1 VVGLGTLIN
10 TATVLI
16 GGMVGIAMGDRIPDR
31 VRLIVVQVIG
41 MVTIGLGLSDLLK
54 THNMVFPLL
63 GMVFGAVIGEVLRIE
78 DRLEGIGE
86 VIRKRFAK
94 RQDPGPFIS
103 GFVTATLL
111 FCIGPLTILG
121 AIQDASGETPQLYII
136 KGTLDGF
143 MSVIFG
149 AIHGVGVLFSA
160 VSVFVVQGTLTL
172 FGTQLDSLL
181 NDRMRIELFATG
193 GLAVMAIGL
202 NSAGH
207 QKDSFGFAAS
217 RLDCDSGIGS
227 ALRGQYGS
235 AEIAKHVWK
244 VCAQD
249 RCAGN
254 CASFF
259 CSCK

>member
-1 VVGLGTLIN
+1 MVGLGTLIN

-16 GGMVGIAMGDRIPDR
+16 GGMVGIAMGDKIPGRIR
-31 VRLIVVQVIG
+31 IIVVQVIG
-41 MVTIGLGLSDLLK
+41 MVTIGLGLNDLLK

-63 GMVFGAVIGEVLRIE
+63 GMVFGAVIGELLRIE

-121 AIQDASGETPQLYII
+121 AIQDASGATPQLYII

-202 NSAGH
+202 NLLDNKKIRLGSLLPGLIVTPILV
-207 QKDSFGFAAS
+207 QLFADNTG
-217 RLDCDSGIGS
+217 L
-227 ALRGQYGS
+227 LR
-235 AEIAKHVWK
+235 
-244 VCAQD
+244 
-249 RCAGN
+249 
-254 CASFF
+254 
-259 CSCK
+259 

>member
-1 VVGLGTLIN
+1 
-10 TATVLI
+10 
-16 GGMVGIAMGDRIPDR
+16 MGDKIPDR
-31 VRLIVVQVIG
+31 VRVIVVQVIG

-63 GMVFGAVIGEVLRIE
+63 GMVFGAIIGEVLRIE
-78 DRLEGIGE
+78 DRLVGIGE

-202 NSAGH
+202 NLLDIKKIRLGSLLPGLIVTPVMV
-207 QKDSFGFAAS
+207 QLFADNTG
-217 RLDCDSGIGS
+217 L
-227 ALRGQYGS
+227 LR
-235 AEIAKHVWK
+235 
-244 VCAQD
+244 
-249 RCAGN
+249 
-254 CASFF
+254 
-259 CSCK
+259 

>member
-16 GGMVGIAMGDRIPDR
+16 GGMVGIAMGDKIPDR
-31 VRLIVVQVIG
+31 IRIIVVQVIG
-41 MVTIGLGLSDLLK
+41 MVTIGLGLNDLLK

-63 GMVFGAVIGEVLRIE
+63 GMVFGAVIGELLRIE

-121 AIQDASGETPQLYII
+121 AIQDASGATSQLYII

-202 NSAGH
+202 NLLDIKKIRLGSLLPGLIVTPILV
-207 QKDSFGFAAS
+207 QLFADNTG
-217 RLDCDSGIGS
+217 L
-227 ALRGQYGS
+227 LR
-235 AEIAKHVWK
+235 
-244 VCAQD
+244 
-249 RCAGN
+249 
-254 CASFF
+254 
-259 CSCK
+259 

>member
-16 GGMVGIAMGDRIPDR
+16 GGTVGIAMGDKIPER
-31 VRLIVVQVIG
+31 VRIIVVQVIG
-41 MVTIGLGLSDLLK
+41 MITLGLGLSDLLK

-94 RQDPGPFIS
+94 RQDPGPFVS

-121 AIQDASGETPQLYII
+121 AIQDASGATPQLYII

-193 GLAVMAIGL
+193 GIAVMAIGL
-202 NSAGH
+202 NLLDIKKIRLGSLLPGLIVTPLLV
-207 QKDSFGFAAS
+207 QLFADNTG
-217 RLDCDSGIGS
+217 L
-227 ALRGQYGS
+227 LR
-235 AEIAKHVWK
+235 
-244 VCAQD
+244 
-249 RCAGN
+249 
-254 CASFF
+254 
-259 CSCK
+259 

>member
-16 GGMVGIAMGDRIPDR
+16 GGTVGIAMGDKIPDR

-63 GMVFGAVIGEVLRIE
+63 GMVFGAVIGELFCIE

-143 MSVIFG
+143 MSIIFG

-202 NSAGH
+202 NLLDIKKIRLGSLLPGLIVTPVLV
-207 QKDSFGFAAS
+207 QLFADNTG
-217 RLDCDSGIGS
+217 L
-227 ALRGQYGS
+227 LR
-235 AEIAKHVWK
+235 
-244 VCAQD
+244 
-249 RCAGN
+249 
-254 CASFF
+254 
-259 CSCK
+259 

>member
-1 VVGLGTLIN
+1 VIGLGTLIN
-10 TATVLI
+10 TATVLV
-16 GGMVGIAMGDRIPDR
+16 GGTVGIAMGNKIPDR
-31 VRLIVVQVIG
+31 VRTIVVQVIG
-41 MVTIGLGLSDLLK
+41 MLTIGLGLSDLLK

-63 GMVFGAVIGEVLRIE
+63 GMVFGAVIGEILRIE

-86 VIRKRFAK
+86 IIRKRFAK

-103 GFVTATLL
+103 GFVTASLL

-121 AIQDASGETPQLYII
+121 AIQDASGATPQLYII

-160 VSVFVVQGTLTL
+160 VSVFIVQGTLTL
-172 FGTQLDSLL
+172 FGTSLDSLL

-202 NSAGH
+202 NLLEIKKIRLGSLLPGLIITPVLV
-207 QKDSFGFAAS
+207 KLFADGTG
-217 RLDCDSGIGS
+217 L
-227 ALRGQYGS
+227 LR
-235 AEIAKHVWK
+235 
-244 VCAQD
+244 
-249 RCAGN
+249 
-254 CASFF
+254 
-259 CSCK
+259 

>member
-1 VVGLGTLIN
+1 
-10 TATVLI
+10 
-16 GGMVGIAMGDRIPDR
+16 
-31 VRLIVVQVIG
+31 
-41 MVTIGLGLSDLLK
+41 
-54 THNMVFPLL
+54 MVFPLL
-63 GMVFGAVIGEVLRIE
+63 GMVIGAVIGEVLRIE

-94 RQDPGPFIS
+94 RQESGPFIS

-121 AIQDASGETPQLYII
+121 AIQDASGATPQLYII

-193 GLAVMAIGL
+193 GIAVMAIGL
-202 NSAGH
+202 NLLDIKKIRLGSLLPGLIVTPLLV
-207 QKDSFGFAAS
+207 QLFADNTG
-217 RLDCDSGIGS
+217 L
-227 ALRGQYGS
+227 LR
-235 AEIAKHVWK
+235 
-244 VCAQD
+244 
-249 RCAGN
+249 
-254 CASFF
+254 
-259 CSCK
+259 

>member
-1 VVGLGTLIN
+1 
-10 TATVLI
+10 
-16 GGMVGIAMGDRIPDR
+16 MGDKIPDR

-63 GMVFGAVIGEVLRIE
+63 GMVFGAVLGEVLRIE

-202 NSAGH
+202 NLLDIKKIRLGSLLPGLIVTPVLV
-207 QKDSFGFAAS
+207 QLFADNTG
-217 RLDCDSGIGS
+217 L
-227 ALRGQYGS
+227 LR
-235 AEIAKHVWK
+235 
-244 VCAQD
+244 
-249 RCAGN
+249 
-254 CASFF
+254 
-259 CSCK
+259 

>member
-1 VVGLGTLIN
+1 
-10 TATVLI
+10 
-16 GGMVGIAMGDRIPDR
+16 MGDKITDR
-31 VRLIVVQVIG
+31 VRVIVVQVIG

-63 GMVFGAVIGEVLRIE
+63 GMVFGAIIGEVLRIE
-78 DRLEGIGE
+78 DRLAGIGE

-202 NSAGH
+202 NLLDIKKIRLGSLLPGLIVTPVLV
-207 QKDSFGFAAS
+207 QLFADNTG
-217 RLDCDSGIGS
+217 L
-227 ALRGQYGS
+227 LR
-235 AEIAKHVWK
+235 
-244 VCAQD
+244 
-249 RCAGN
+249 
-254 CASFF
+254 
-259 CSCK
+259 

>member
-1 VVGLGTLIN
+1 
-10 TATVLI
+10 
-16 GGMVGIAMGDRIPDR
+16 MGDKIPDR

-63 GMVFGAVIGEVLRIE
+63 GMVFGALIGEVLRIE

-94 RQDPGPFIS
+94 RQDPGRFIS

-202 NSAGH
+202 NLLDIKKIRLGSLLPGLIVTPVLV
-207 QKDSFGFAAS
+207 QLFADNTG
-217 RLDCDSGIGS
+217 L
-227 ALRGQYGS
+227 LR
-235 AEIAKHVWK
+235 
-244 VCAQD
+244 
-249 RCAGN
+249 
-254 CASFF
+254 
-259 CSCK
+259 

>member
-1 VVGLGTLIN
+1 MIGLGTLIN
-10 TATVLI
+10 TATVVV
-16 GGMVGIAMGDRIPDR
+16 GGTVGIAMGDKIPER
-31 VRLIVVQVIG
+31 VRTIVVQVIG
-41 MVTIGLGLSDLLK
+41 MLTIGLGLSDLLK

-86 VIRKRFAK
+86 IIRQSFAK

-103 GFVTATLL
+103 GFVTASLL

-121 AIQDASGETPQLYII
+121 AIQDASGATPQLYII

-160 VSVFVVQGTLTL
+160 VSVFIVQGTLTL
-172 FGTQLDSLL
+172 FGTRLDSLL

-202 NSAGH
+202 NLLEIKKIRLGSLLPGLIITPILVKLFA
-207 QKDSFGFAAS
+207 DSTG
-217 RLDCDSGIGS
+217 L
-227 ALRGQYGS
+227 LR
-235 AEIAKHVWK
+235 
-244 VCAQD
+244 
-249 RCAGN
+249 
-254 CASFF
+254 
-259 CSCK
+259 